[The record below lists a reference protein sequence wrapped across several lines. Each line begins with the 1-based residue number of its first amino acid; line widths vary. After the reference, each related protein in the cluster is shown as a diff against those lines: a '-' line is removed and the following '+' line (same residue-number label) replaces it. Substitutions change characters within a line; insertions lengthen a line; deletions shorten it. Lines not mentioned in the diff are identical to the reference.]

1 MKKWHWV
8 ICGKHPGLK
17 DYFHLG
23 PDLPMVAALADWIEK
38 GYRGVAGAKTSP
50 SSLLSWRFWAGGLDR
65 ETLLCGILRDSSDSV
80 GRPYP
85 LLVVGSG
92 SLPDWGARWD
102 LVPQACEQSWSQMES
117 LSARIF
123 RNLKQLEDELLRV
136 REPQPL
142 WTEFAQISAEVTAK
156 GLSSGVTSGAGCSDN
171 IENQAVARARDN
183 DILVALDATP
193 TLDPFAIIHQ
203 WHVCLKKHHAEPPKA
218 VFMGGNA
225 GASRL
230 AFFRRPLTTQD
241 FTRLWSVRESV

>member
-1 MKKWHWV
+1 MKKWQWV

-23 PDLPMVAALADWIEK
+23 PNLPMVAALAEWIEK
-38 GYRGVAGAKTSP
+38 GYRGVAKTQPSP
-50 SSLLSWRFWAGGLDR
+50 ANLLSWRFWTGGVDR
-65 ETLLCGILRDSSDSV
+65 NTLLCGILRDSSDSV

-92 SLPDWGARWD
+92 FLADWEAKWD
-102 LVPQACEQSWSQMES
+102 LVPQACEQSWIQMES

-142 WTEFAQISAEVTAK
+142 WTEFAQISAQPTEK
-156 GLSSGVTSGAGCSDN
+156 GPSSGKAVGAEHSDD
-171 IENQAVARARDN
+171 IESQAAARARDN
-183 DILVALDATP
+183 DILVALDETP
-193 TLDPFAIIHQ
+193 SLDPFTIIHL
-203 WHVCLKKHHAEPPKA
+203 WHASLKNYHTEPPKA
-218 VFMGGNA
+218 VFMGGSA

-230 AFFRRPLTTQD
+230 AFLRRPLSTQD
-241 FTRLWSVRESV
+241 FVRLWSL

>member
-1 MKKWHWV
+1 MKKWQWV

-17 DYFHLG
+17 DYFQLG
-23 PDLPMVAALADWIEK
+23 PNLPMVAALADWIEK

-50 SSLLSWRFWAGGLDR
+50 SSLLSWRFWAGGPDR
-65 ETLLCGILRDSSDSV
+65 ETLLCGILRDSGDSA

-92 SLPDWGARWD
+92 SLPDWGSRWD
-102 LVPQACEQSWSQMES
+102 LVPHACEQSWSQMES

-142 WTEFAQISAEVTAK
+142 WTEFARFAAA
-156 GLSSGVTSGAGCSDN
+156 GPSSGQAPDTSSSDH
-171 IENQAVARARDN
+171 IEDQAMRLARDSE
-183 DILVALDATP
+183 ILVALDEP
-193 TLDPFAIIHQ
+193 PSLDPFTIIHR
-203 WHVCLKKHHAEPPKA
+203 WHASLKKHHREPPKA

-225 GASRL
+225 SAGRL

-241 FTRLWSVRESV
+241 FARLWSV